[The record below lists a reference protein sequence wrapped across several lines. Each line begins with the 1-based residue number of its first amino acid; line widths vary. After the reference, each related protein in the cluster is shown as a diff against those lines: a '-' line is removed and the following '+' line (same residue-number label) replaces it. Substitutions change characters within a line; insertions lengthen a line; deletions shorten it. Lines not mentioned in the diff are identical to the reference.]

1 MKLIHHLADNRRRD
15 SLAGRMRR
23 RRFAFF
29 ESLLAPLPRPVH
41 ILDLGG
47 TLTFWETMGIDEQ
60 AGLEVVL
67 LNLTTTPVDR
77 PHFRSVVGDARAMP
91 EFADQAFDVIFSN
104 SVIEHVGSFE
114 DQRRMAREVQR
125 VGQRYFVQTPNRY
138 FPIEPHY
145 LMPGFQF
152 YPLALQVLLVKNFA
166 MGWYPRQPHG
176 ADALAQV
183 RANRLLTRTEL
194 RTIFPQADI
203 YCERMFGM
211 TKSLVAYGGWQP

>member
-1 MKLIHHLADNRRRD
+1 
-15 SLAGRMRR
+15 MRR

-29 ESLLAPLPRPVH
+29 EALLAPLPRPVR

-47 TLTFWETMGIDEQ
+47 TLTFWETMGIDEH
-60 AGLEVVL
+60 AGLEIVL
-67 LNLTTTPVDR
+67 LNLTAAPVDR
-77 PHFRSVVGDARAMP
+77 PHFRSVAGDARAMP
-91 EFADQAFDVIFSN
+91 EFADQAFDVVFSN

-114 DQRRMAREVQR
+114 DQRRMAQEVQR
-125 VGQRYFVQTPNRY
+125 VGQRYFIQTPNRY

-152 YPLALQVLLVKNFA
+152 YPIALQVLLVKNFS

-183 RANRLLTRTEL
+183 RRNRLLTAKEL
-194 RTIFPQADI
+194 RTIFPQAHI
-203 YCERMFGM
+203 YHERMFGL
-211 TKSLVAYGGWQP
+211 TKSFIAYGGWEM